1 MLKGL
6 IWFNSIDLY
15 NKCVTEASRL
25 KLVGVNDYIVQ
36 VTENYVTQ
44 KLSMENANN
53 NCEKNNGE
61 KNEIKFKKA
70 LDLWFAVE
78 NQAKIEGLTV
88 AGLMERICKDIL
100 LPDIVNYSPV
110 NQGSLTPAPLI
121 TEQLQDIQGIEP
133 VKSGGG
139 YTIDPP
145 WKFRKE

>member
-44 KLSMENANN
+44 KLLEKNENNIL
-53 NCEKNNGE
+53 EKNNGE

-78 NQAKIEGLTV
+78 NQAKLENTTV

-100 LPDIVNYSPV
+100 LPDTVNYPV
-110 NQGSLTPAPLI
+110 NNRELLTPTPSI
-121 TEQLQDIQGIEP
+121 NEQLQNPQEIEAG
-133 VKSGGG
+133 KMSKG

-145 WKFRKE
+145 WKFKRE